1 MDSKSWVPPI
11 PLPST
16 PPASLGSVGANHQ
29 KCETFLKFL
38 KCELRNRSFSVF
50 SKGVVKFYKIA
61 LEVKSTLKKK
71 LYRHQYS
78 NLVSS
83 AFFFFF
89 FGGRSSF
96 SFFPIFSLSPL
107 FSQHIYLQQVQSL
120 FLILILCL
128 SVSCF
133 SPTLWALSSG
143 LESQKMLAKHYYEQ
157 RQWR

>member
-71 LYRHQYS
+71 LYRH
-78 NLVSS
+78 
-83 AFFFFF
+83 
-89 FGGRSSF
+89 
-96 SFFPIFSLSPL
+96 
-107 FSQHIYLQQVQSL
+107 
-120 FLILILCL
+120 
-128 SVSCF
+128 
-133 SPTLWALSSG
+133 
-143 LESQKMLAKHYYEQ
+143 
-157 RQWR
+157 